1 MYWYVVSLLC
11 EIKISSTNKQLIITV
26 MTTLKTIKAS
36 NLNGK
41 IQKQLSNE
49 LTYLLSLRDMVI
61 SNGLNPNYAYK
72 CYATSIYKCMKY
84 TNLIGF
90 INEKY
95 DLRYNSFWNKTKE
108 VINFF

>member
-1 MYWYVVSLLC
+1 
-11 EIKISSTNKQLIITV
+11 

-36 NLNGK
+36 NLNLK

-49 LTYLLSLRDMVI
+49 LTYLLSLKDMFI

-72 CYATSIYKCMKY
+72 CYATCIAKCMRY
-84 TNLIGF
+84 TNLISL

-95 DLRYNSFWNKTKE
+95 DLKYNSFWNKTKE
-108 VINFF
+108 VINFFEN